1 MPYLQNAMSFVVE
14 ALLGFYLII
23 CILRFLFQLFRV
35 DFRNPISQ
43 LVVVLTNAPLR
54 ILRGF
59 IPGLWGIDL
68 AGIVLILVVGIAK
81 TLLLLSLSGIPINFT
96 GAFMLTLGE
105 VINTTV
111 WVFIIAILA
120 SAIIS
125 WVAPTTSHPAIRVIH
140 GLSEPGLY
148 PFRKLIPAIG
158 GIDISPIFALL
169 ALNLVQKL
177 VVHPITD
184 TGKQIILGSL

>member
-1 MPYLQNAMSFVVE
+1 MPYLQNAMSYLVE

-35 DFRNPISQ
+35 DFRNPVSQ
-43 LVVVLTNAPLR
+43 MVVVLTNPPLR
-54 ILRGF
+54 ILRSF

-68 AGIVLILVVGIAK
+68 AGIVLILVVGILK
-81 TLLLLSLSGIPINFT
+81 TISLLLLSGIPLNFS
-96 GAFMLTLGE
+96 GAFMLALGE
-105 VINTTV
+105 VINITV

-125 WVAPTTSHPAIRVIH
+125 WVAPTSTHPAIRVVH

-148 PFRKLIPAIG
+148 PFRKLIPAMG

-169 ALNLVQKL
+169 ALNLIQKL
-177 VVHPITD
+177 VVHPIMD
-184 TGKQIILGSL
+184 TGKKIILSAL